1 MGLITTGEV
10 FFNNVAFDVFGK
22 SAPTTFIMALAV
34 GLSIPLCA
42 YMAGLWLRQWP
53 SPWHKTAIKFT
64 ALLGNVVF
72 ALFAVNTARLVH
84 LETNPELAIDPRLN
98 CAFLTMN
105 IVMLAAVVI
114 LTYLTY
120 DPVPGFKE
128 VKSKWE
134 KPLRRCT
141 NWRAS

>member
-1 MGLITTGEV
+1 
-10 FFNNVAFDVFGK
+10 
-22 SAPTTFIMALAV
+22 
-34 GLSIPLCA
+34 
-42 YMAGLWLRQWP
+42 
-53 SPWHKTAIKFT
+53 
-64 ALLGNVVF
+64 
-72 ALFAVNTARLVH
+72 
-84 LETNPELAIDPRLN
+84 
-98 CAFLTMN
+98 
-105 IVMLAAVVI
+105 LAAVVI